1 MTRGSRLVRAWELF
15 RESYGGSSRSGIR
28 WTEHVSDVSVAAAV
42 RAKAVLPEATMME
55 ASEGTEFVREI
66 SALLE
71 CMGIG
76 VDNVGIMEALCPG
89 HLREFAPLCALVH
102 RGACDSEEWLRV
114 VRRDRSAEV
123 LADGERHD
131 VSLRIGLA
139 EQCSVLFGAETRQGI
154 SQVPRNLGRRHRT
167 REIRDADF

>member
-1 MTRGSRLVRAWELF
+1 
-15 RESYGGSSRSGIR
+15 
-28 WTEHVSDVSVAAAV
+28 
-42 RAKAVLPEATMME
+42 ME
-55 ASEGTEFVREI
+55 GSEGTENVREI

-76 VDNVGIMEALCPG
+76 VDNHGIMEVLCLG
-89 HLREFAPLCALVH
+89 HLREFPPLCALVH
-102 RGACDSEEWLRV
+102 RGRCDSQRCLEV
-114 VRRDRSAEV
+114 ARRHRSAEV

-131 VSLRIGLA
+131 VSLRFGLT
-139 EQCSVLFGAETRQGI
+139 EECSFLPGAVTMQGI

>member
-1 MTRGSRLVRAWELF
+1 MPRGSRLVWAWELF
-15 RESYGGSSRSGIR
+15 RESYGGSSRSGII
-28 WTEHVSDVSVAAAV
+28 WTEHVSDLTVAAA
-42 RAKAVLPEATMME
+42 LLEEATMME
-55 ASEGTEFVREI
+55 ASEGTEYVREI

-89 HLREFAPLCALVH
+89 HLREFAPLCALVR
-102 RGACDSEEWLRV
+102 RGGCDSQEWLEV

-131 VSLRIGLA
+131 VFLCIGLA
-139 EQCSVLFGAETRQGI
+139 EECSVLPGAETMQGI
-154 SQVPRNLGRRHRT
+154 SQVSRNFGRRHRT
-167 REIRDADF
+167 LEIRDEDF